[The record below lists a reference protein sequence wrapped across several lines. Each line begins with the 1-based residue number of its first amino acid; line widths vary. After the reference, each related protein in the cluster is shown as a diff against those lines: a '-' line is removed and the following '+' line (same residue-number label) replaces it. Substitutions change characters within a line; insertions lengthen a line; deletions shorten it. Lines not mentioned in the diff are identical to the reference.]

1 MSGSK
6 NLLSTSWEFIRP
18 PIRCDEAAGR
28 SAEYNLP
35 TTQDISQHVPRFI
48 EVQRGNIFLSPQPQ
62 TSAAAEKIVEK
73 DLDKTANSTIPY
85 RERISEL
92 EDAVCR
98 LQKIVYQSQTG
109 FSTAEKELLQQIDE
123 MKKTQATK
131 DRKTIQL
138 CWEHRALQEKFTR
151 QERVLLS
158 LQHENRALHKRILQ
172 YEHCL
177 DDVSKRVVNA
187 IIAEDRLRAE
197 FAVLKG
203 RIRDL
208 EVKNTSIS
216 SPPARG
222 KDEGYCT
229 MSSGPLLSTLEN
241 LPEEPEQWILSD
253 GGHSA
258 EMEDWSL
265 SQEELMEQLDE
276 DEEVNWTI
284 ENSNFVLPNFE
295 RNCEEFST
303 LLNEEIIYSESEE
316 LACKDFT
323 SDFYKLVNIQPESCK
338 SLIFE
343 SDDANKIDSESDAAD
358 HSSSV
363 VSDMGQEQLYTC
375 SSSDESTDMNNY
387 QVATPSTSKSGLTTV
402 PERKKRSYFLPKQW
416 QRSSGWRRIS
426 IKRNESTSNQGK

>member
-1 MSGSK
+1 MKDPLESK
-6 NLLSTSWEFIRP
+6 RMLQLWENSIFQP
-18 PIRCDEAAGR
+18 PVRCDEAAGR

-62 TSAAAEKIVEK
+62 TSSAAEKIVEK
-73 DLDKTANSTIPY
+73 DLDK
-85 RERISEL
+85 
-92 EDAVCR
+92 
-98 LQKIVYQSQTG
+98 
-109 FSTAEKELLQQIDE
+109 
-123 MKKTQATK
+123 
-131 DRKTIQL
+131 
-138 CWEHRALQEKFTR
+138 EKFTR

-343 SDDANKIDSESDAAD
+343 SDDANKIDSESDVAD

-387 QVATPSTSKSGLTTV
+387 QVATPSTSKIC
-402 PERKKRSYFLPKQW
+402 
-416 QRSSGWRRIS
+416 IS
-426 IKRNESTSNQGK
+426 ASEN